1 MATLKGLKD
10 LALCAAQ
17 NKAPSDAPTE
27 FQNASD
33 VNATLRDELKNR
45 INERLNKSN

>member
-17 NKAPSDAPTE
+17 NKAPSDAPAE

-33 VNATLRDELKNR
+33 VNATLRDELNDLA
-45 INERLNKSN
+45 NDFKS